1 LVEEGETATILVARN
16 GGSEGDVSVKWE
28 ILTGST
34 DSDDLLPV
42 VDAGSDITANAG
54 ATVSLLGSTA
64 QSGSLTWGDGE
75 SQAQSIRIPVLTDT
89 RGEPKESFFVRLHE
103 PTGSLSLQSP
113 SIAVVSI
120 EASSGTDEESIGA
133 VSKNAELTYAWA
145 QLSGTAVS
153 ITQSDGLAA
162 EFTAPDT
169 ASELS
174 FRLTVTNDSGFEA
187 YDSVAVNVVVP
198 PPPPQ
203 VISPPTQSGGGGGC
217 SLSNSSSNDSS
228 LPILLLIAGLL
239 MSRRLYRVG

>member
-1 LVEEGETATILVARN
+1 MR
-16 GGSEGDVSVKWE
+16 SYC
-28 ILTGST
+28 
-34 DSDDLLPV
+34 
-42 VDAGSDITANAG
+42 
-54 ATVSLLGSTA
+54 
-64 QSGSLTWGDGE
+64 
-75 SQAQSIRIPVLTDT
+75 
-89 RGEPKESFFVRLHE
+89 E

-120 EASSGTDEESIGA
+120 QASSGADEESIGA
-133 VSKNAELTYAWA
+133 VSKDAELTYAWA
-145 QLSGTAVS
+145 QLSGTAVA
-153 ITQSDGLAA
+153 ITQSDGLTA

>member
-1 LVEEGETATILVARN
+1 MR
-16 GGSEGDVSVKWE
+16 SYC
-28 ILTGST
+28 
-34 DSDDLLPV
+34 
-42 VDAGSDITANAG
+42 
-54 ATVSLLGSTA
+54 
-64 QSGSLTWGDGE
+64 
-75 SQAQSIRIPVLTDT
+75 
-89 RGEPKESFFVRLHE
+89 E

-133 VSKNAELTYAWA
+133 VSKNTELTYAWA

-203 VISPPTQSGGGGGC
+203 VISPPTQSGGGGC

-239 MSRRLYRVG
+239 MARRVLRVG

>member
-1 LVEEGETATILVARN
+1 MPGR
-16 GGSEGDVSVKWE
+16 SC
-28 ILTGST
+28 
-34 DSDDLLPV
+34 
-42 VDAGSDITANAG
+42 
-54 ATVSLLGSTA
+54 
-64 QSGSLTWGDGE
+64 
-75 SQAQSIRIPVLTDT
+75 
-89 RGEPKESFFVRLHE
+89 
-103 PTGSLSLQSP
+103 
-113 SIAVVSI
+113 
-120 EASSGTDEESIGA
+120 
-133 VSKNAELTYAWA
+133 
-145 QLSGTAVS
+145 SGTAVS